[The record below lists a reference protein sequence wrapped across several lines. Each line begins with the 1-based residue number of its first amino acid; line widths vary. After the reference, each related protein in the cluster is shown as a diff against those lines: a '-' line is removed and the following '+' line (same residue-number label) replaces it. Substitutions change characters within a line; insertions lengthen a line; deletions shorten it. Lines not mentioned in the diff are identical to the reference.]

1 MPRGR
6 RKIARGLD
14 IGRKSGL
21 MGESA
26 TGAPEM
32 LGKYRW
38 DKEFRQVGVPKWIY
52 HMQIVSPYTSGFLG
66 VHPDLTEEQRQV
78 AVKEFLR
85 RYREGIQVFLQTI
98 AMESFSLAKAIVIP
112 VPARSPKPS
121 AGFSPELIV

>member
-1 MPRGR
+1 
-6 RKIARGLD
+6 
-14 IGRKSGL
+14 

-26 TGAPEM
+26 TGAPEA
-32 LGKYRW
+32 LGKHRW
-38 DKEFRQVGVPKWIY
+38 ERQFKTEGIPKFKY
-52 HMQIVSPYTSGFLG
+52 HILITQPYTAGFLG

-85 RYREGIQVFLQTI
+85 RYREGLQVFLQSI
-98 AMESFSLAKAIVIP
+98 AMESFNYAKGLVIP